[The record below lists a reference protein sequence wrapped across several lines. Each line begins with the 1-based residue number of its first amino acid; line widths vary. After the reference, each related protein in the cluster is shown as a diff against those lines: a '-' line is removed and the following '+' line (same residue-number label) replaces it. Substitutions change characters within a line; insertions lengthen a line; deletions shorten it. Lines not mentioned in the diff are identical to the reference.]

1 MMDIGYYIIKL
12 NKCLKSVFS
21 VVGELQI
28 FCAIIQSCYL
38 KEKIYKN
45 MSIEI
50 NSIDNKI
57 LNTKYLCAMIINRMI
72 LYNK

>member
-1 MMDIGYYIIKL
+1 MSKICIFRSWGNAD
-12 NKCLKSVFS
+12 
-21 VVGELQI
+21 

-50 NSIDNKI
+50 NRIDNKI